1 MATVSGQNS
10 SPPYSGTENGY
21 VSDTLSGCEI
31 SASTPV
37 LPFFNLTTGHATESA
52 KVAARSCGTANSS
65 AFINLVATYTGR
77 PFTPTAGVS
86 HFKQNWVLDLVS
98 KLMVTPGSGAPY
110 ALFSVDL
117 SFQLADLTQGG
128 TSSGGTVTL
137 SNEIFSG
144 SYSQGHTG
152 LHRSTYYNVTLNATH
167 SYQFVAQI
175 QISVGVFAPPGS
187 NSASAFVNMGSGGRN
202 AFLASITGE

>member
-1 MATVSGQNS
+1 
-10 SPPYSGTENGY
+10 
-21 VSDTLSGCEI
+21 
-31 SASTPV
+31 
-37 LPFFNLTTGHATESA
+37 
-52 KVAARSCGTANSS
+52 
-65 AFINLVATYTGR
+65 
-77 PFTPTAGVS
+77 
-86 HFKQNWVLDLVS
+86 
-98 KLMVTPGSGAPY
+98 MVTPGSGAPY

-128 TSSGGTVTL
+128 TFSGGTVTL

-175 QISVGVFAPPGS
+175 QINVGVFAPPGS
-187 NSASAFVNMGSGGRN
+187 NSASAFVNMGSGGGTRSWRPSP
-202 AFLASITGE
+202 ASRIVRRSGPCGPVGTWVLGGVGGAPGRLRDRETLQ